1 MINNYLMQGWL
12 IGLVELFGGTQVGA
26 IGDAARCDKEGAA
39 GDGAADGAALVDG
52 HGGEPVHDMAAA
64 DSAAIG

>member
-1 MINNYLMQGWL
+1 MQGWL
-12 IGLVELFGGTQVGA
+12 VGWVELFGCARVGA

-64 DSAAIG
+64 HRAAIR

>member
-1 MINNYLMQGWL
+1 MQYWVVPW
-12 IGLVELFGGTQVGA
+12 VELGGCVRVGSVSRATQG
-26 IGDAARCDKEGAA
+26 DKESAA

-64 DSAAIG
+64 HRAAIR